1 MLDVHVYYV
10 YVYGKES
17 MVVQE
22 KNRVNTKL
30 KTQNTKYEKGV
41 RKSQAEVK

>member
-17 MVVQE
+17 SAGEESGEYQ
-22 KNRVNTKL
+22 
-30 KTQNTKYEKGV
+30 TQNTKYKM
-41 RKSQAEVK
+41 